1 MILIDLTHTSHSRVN
16 TGIQRVCRMLYYEL
30 IGEDSG
36 IAVAFDPFRDA
47 WRKLNKEELRDLC
60 LSENDVPDGKRGKS
74 WPIKMRIEGYMGR
87 IFNLKT
93 NEMLPQNTH
102 YEGLIAPEIFSP
114 QQFLAYKILAD
125 KIKGPKIAVFYDAV
139 TLSLPEYAPKKTIEK
154 FPAYLNS
161 LLWFDGITAISEA
174 SKNELLNYWEDKG
187 HKTHPPVVT
196 IPLGTN
202 LHPLREASETK
213 DSAEKLPTILTVATI
228 EGRKNHLSL
237 LRAAETLWE
246 QGFNF
251 RLRLVGK
258 MQNET
263 GEAAFQYIQKLQQM
277 GRDLIWT
284 GPLSEKE
291 LHAAYRECAF
301 TVYPSLYEGFGIPI
315 LESLSFG
322 KPCICS
328 NGGALP
334 ESAHGG
340 GCLILKDPDAKN
352 IAVSISNLLRDPDL
366 FRKLSAEACARRY
379 KSWKTYSHE
388 LMDWMNS
395 LQFNR
400 VER

>member
-1 MILIDLTHTSHSRVN
+1 MILVDLTHTSHSRVN

-30 IGEDSG
+30 IEEDAG
-36 IAVAFDPFRDA
+36 IAVTFDPFRGA
-47 WRKLNKEELRDLC
+47 WRKLNNEELQDLC
-60 LSENDVPDGKRGKS
+60 LSESDVPDGKRGKS
-74 WPIKMRIEGYMGR
+74 WPIKTRIEGYLGR
-87 IFNLKT
+87 ILNLKSI
-93 NEMLPQNTH
+93 EILPQNTR
-102 YEGLIAPEIFSP
+102 YQSLIAPEIFSP
-114 QQFLAYKILAD
+114 KQFLAYKILAE

-139 TLSLPEYAPKKTIEK
+139 TLSLPEFAPKKTIEK

-161 LLWFDGITAISEA
+161 LRWFDGITAISEA

-202 LHPLREASETK
+202 LRSLKEYSETK
-213 DSAEKLPTILTVATI
+213 NLNENLPIILTVATI

-263 GEAAFQYIQKLQQM
+263 GEAALQYIQKLQRS

-284 GPLSEKE
+284 GPLSEKG
-291 LHAAYRECAF
+291 LHAAYRECTF

-328 NGGALP
+328 KGGALQ
-334 ESAHGG
+334 ESAQGG
-340 GCLILKDPDAKN
+340 GCIILKDPDAKN
-352 IAVSISNLLRDPDL
+352 IALSMSNILRDRDL
-366 FRKLSAEACARRY
+366 LSKLSAEARARKY
-379 KSWKTYSHE
+379 KSWKTYSVE
-388 LMDWMNS
+388 LQDWMNS
-395 LQFNR
+395 LQFNH
-400 VER
+400 VE